1 MLGFLRKRTQFFTE
15 AEKKNI
21 TNAISMAEQRTS
33 GEVRVFVENRCKYM
47 DAIDRA
53 AEIFFQLKMEKTVD
67 RNAVLVYVAIKDK
80 QLAVFGDEGIHN
92 KVGNVYWNAEVKKMI
107 AIFNKENYADG
118 ICQCIKDI
126 GEALHHHFPYDKSTD
141 KNELPDDII
150 FGK

>member
-53 AEIFFQLKMEKTVD
+53 AEIF
-67 RNAVLVYVAIKDK
+67 
-80 QLAVFGDEGIHN
+80 
-92 KVGNVYWNAEVKKMI
+92 
-107 AIFNKENYADG
+107 
-118 ICQCIKDI
+118 
-126 GEALHHHFPYDKSTD
+126 SS
-141 KNELPDDII
+141 
-150 FGK
+150 